1 MRRVRYSVAMS
12 LDAYIAGPNGEYD
25 WIVADPTIDFAAFFE
40 TIDTVLMGRGTF
52 EIALKQGSGGSMPGK
67 RTYVFSR
74 SLRSENYPD
83 VTIVAGDPAST
94 VAELREE
101 GGKDIWLMG
110 GGVLFR
116 SLLAA
121 GVVDTVEVGIVPVLL
136 GGGIPL
142 LPDLLDAVHLGLAK
156 AETFPSGIV
165 LLKYEVRRDEGRHS
179 S

>member
-12 LDAYIAGPNGEYD
+12 LDGFIAGPKGEYG
-25 WIVADPTIDFAAFFE
+25 WIVADPAIDFAAFFE

-52 EIALKQGSGGSMPGK
+52 EVALKQGSGGGMPGK

-74 SLRSENYPD
+74 SLRPEDYPD
-83 VTIVAGDPAST
+83 VTIVADDPAST
-94 VAELREE
+94 VAALREE
-101 GGKDIWLMG
+101 DGKDIWLMG

-116 SLLAA
+116 SLLGA

-136 GGGIPL
+136 GSGIPL
-142 LPDLLDAVHLGLAK
+142 LPELSDTVRLELAN

-165 LLKYEVRRDEGRHS
+165 LLKYDVRREK
-179 S
+179 